1 MINAKLFRGL
11 KSCSHWRGYLIVVIL
26 VLPAS
31 HVHAGVD
38 QGKRI
43 YLENCTPCHGQ
54 SGKGDGEGARS
65 LPVRPADHTDG
76 ALMGSRSD
84 AFLHDVIA
92 KGGSAMGLSSF
103 MPAWQGIF
111 SEPEIEDL
119 VAYIRTLALPRK

>member
-1 MINAKLFRGL
+1 MIC
-11 KSCSHWRGYLIVVIL
+11 CSHPRRYLLLMVL
-26 VLPAS
+26 VLLPAAR
-31 HVHAGVD
+31 VHADVE
-38 QGKRI
+38 QGKRT
-43 YLENCTPCHGQ
+43 YRENCTPCHGQ

-65 LPVRPADHTDG
+65 LPVRPADHTDR
-76 ALMGSRSD
+76 ALMALRSD

-111 SEPEIEDL
+111 SEAEIDDL

>member
-1 MINAKLFRGL
+1 M
-11 KSCSHWRGYLIVVIL
+11 KSCSHWRRYLIVMIL
-26 VLPAS
+26 LLLPAARA
-31 HVHAGVD
+31 HADVE
-38 QGKRI
+38 QGKRT
-43 YLENCTPCHGQ
+43 YLENCTPCHGK

-111 SEPEIEDL
+111 SEREIEDL